1 MLIVSAALA
10 LVLQTLREK
19 FKSPRRMKNCEITYL
34 SPNPAQLFGNSSTPP
49 LLIDTSCILF
59 CQLSNPSSESEVQ
72 ELILILQLQVP
83 SAVGLM

>member
-19 FKSPRRMKNCEITYL
+19 LKRRMKNCEITYL